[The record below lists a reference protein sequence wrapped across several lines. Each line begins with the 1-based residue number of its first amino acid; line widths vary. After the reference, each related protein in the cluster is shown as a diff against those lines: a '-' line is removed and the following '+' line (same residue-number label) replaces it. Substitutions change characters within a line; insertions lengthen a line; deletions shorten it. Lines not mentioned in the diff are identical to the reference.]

1 MLRQEP
7 GRVFPTAVVTGGTG
21 GIGRA
26 VAVELARQSCVSTT
40 SPTAPTGSLA
50 SRPETDTTSVPIT
63 RRAYSDP
70 EPRIYIGLSDSVAI
84 VLGSISIEVMQERT
98 RPWLAIGVVLAVV
111 TAGLVVM
118 STPAAAADAPGAPG
132 GGTAWTTGAKQG
144 LGTSATTTSK
154 VWYTIGQGITH
165 EVYYP
170 TVDTANVQDL
180 QYVVS
185 DGATFTQLERD
196 NTSRQV
202 VLTDPRSLSY
212 QQVNTAINGRY
223 RITKTHVTDPARP
236 TVLVQTRFQVLT
248 GGPLSLYVLYN
259 PSLNNSGG
267 GDTGATSGGQLVAS
281 DGPVASALAAS
292 TGFTKLTNGYGGT
305 SSDGYIDLGANHSL
319 DNQYDTANAPGN
331 LVQVGQIPVGPD
343 TTFTLALAFGANR
356 SAASANATASLSAG
370 FGPVSTSYHNGWH
383 SYLGSLSATPTS
395 ITANGLTT
403 QYNVAL
409 MTLKAHE
416 DKTFLGAN
424 VASLTNPWG
433 QAVDGNS
440 TQCGYHAVWA
450 RDLYHV
456 ATAQIAAG
464 DTAAANRS
472 VDYIFNFQQRADGSI
487 KQNTHLDGSDCF
499 TGTQLDE
506 VAFPIVMAW
515 QLGRFDASM
524 WTRVRAAADYIVSH
538 GPFAQQERWEEEDG
552 YSPSTIAAEIA
563 GLVAAADLA
572 SRNGDAGRASSYLA
586 TADNWQANVQNWTHT
601 TTGPLGD
608 GRYYIRVNN
617 NGNPNDG
624 AGREINNGGGTYDER
639 AIVDA
644 GFLELVRLGVKPAT
658 DAAIAGSLPEID
670 ATLRVVTPNGPM
682 WYRYNHDGY
691 GETASGAPF
700 TGAGIGR
707 LWPLLAGERG
717 EYELANGRPAT
728 SYLTS
733 MAASGNSGFMIPEQV
748 WDRTS
753 AFGFTFGEGTDSATP
768 LAWSMA
774 QFVRLAHSIDAG
786 SPIETPSIVKARY
799 AGGGPTVT
807 TTITATVPASTDAT
821 GRTVYLAGNLSVL
834 GTGLPDWNPA
844 GIALTRVDATHWRTT
859 LTSPANAPLQYKFTL
874 GDWATVEKN
883 ASCADIANRSRTL
896 TGGSVSDTVANFG
909 TFCGGG
915 CTTTAVSF
923 EVNATT
929 AFGQNIFV
937 VGNRPEL
944 GGWNTNN
951 AVAMSA
957 ATYPVWRATVTL
969 PFSTAVEYKYIRK
982 EGGTVTWESGSNRT
996 FSTAT
1001 SCTLTRSDT
1010 WRP

>member
-1 MLRQEP
+1 MKAIRFARALLAAS
-7 GRVFPTAVVTGGTG
+7 AVVAM
-21 GIGRA
+21 A
-26 VAVELARQSCVSTT
+26 VAT
-40 SPTAPTGSLA
+40 
-50 SRPETDTTSVPIT
+50 
-63 RRAYSDP
+63 
-70 EPRIYIGLSDSVAI
+70 VA
-84 VLGSISIEVMQERT
+84 
-98 RPWLAIGVVLAVV
+98 V
-111 TAGLVVM
+111 T
-118 STPAAAADAPGAPG
+118 STPALAADAPGAPG
-132 GGTAWTTGAKQG
+132 GGTSWTTGAKQG
-144 LGTSATTTSK
+144 LGTSATATSK

-180 QYVVS
+180 QFVVS
-185 DGATFTQLERD
+185 DGSTFSHLERD

-212 QQVNTAINGRY
+212 QQVNTANNGRY
-223 RITKTHVTDPARP
+223 RITKTYVTDPARA

-259 PSLNNSGG
+259 PSLNNTGG
-267 GDTGATSGGQLVAS
+267 GDTGASTGGQLVAS
-281 DGPVASALAAS
+281 DGPVSSALVAS

-305 SSDGYIDLGANHSL
+305 SSDGYVDLSGNHVL
-319 DNQYDTANAPGN
+319 DNQYDTANTPGN
-331 LVQVGQIPVGPD
+331 LVQLGQIPVGAD

-356 SAASANATASLSAG
+356 TEASANGAASLSAG
-370 FGPVSTSYHNGWH
+370 FASVSASYHNGWH
-383 SYLGSLSATPTS
+383 GYLDSLSAVPAS

-416 DKTFLGAN
+416 DKTFPGAN

-433 QAVDGNS
+433 QVVDGNS

-456 ATAQIAAG
+456 STAQMAAG

-487 KQNTHLDGSDCF
+487 KQNTHLDGRDCF

-506 VAFPIVMAW
+506 VAFPIVLAW
-515 QLGRFDASM
+515 QLGRFDSAM
-524 WTRVRAAADYIVSH
+524 WAKVRMAADYIVSH

-563 GLVAAADLA
+563 GLVAAADIA
-572 SRNGDAGRASSYLA
+572 SRNGDAAEATAYLA
-586 TADNWQANVQNWTHT
+586 TADNWQSNVQNWTYT

-608 GRYYIRVNN
+608 GRYYIRVSDNS
-617 NGNPNDG
+617 NPNDG
-624 AGREINNGGGTYDER
+624 ASRVINNGGGTFDER
-639 AIVDA
+639 SIVDA
-644 GFLELVRLGVKPAT
+644 GFLELVRLGVKPAA
-658 DAAIAGSLPEID
+658 DPAIAGSLPEID
-670 ATLRVVTPNGPM
+670 STIRVNTPSGPH

-691 GETASGAPF
+691 GETSGGAPF
-700 TGAGIGR
+700 TGSGIGR
-707 LWPLLAGERG
+707 LWPLLTGERG
-717 EYELANGRPAT
+717 EYELANGRAAT
-728 SYLTS
+728 AYLTG
-733 MAASGNSGFMIPEQV
+733 MAATANAGFLIPEQV
-748 WDRTS
+748 WDRAD

-774 QFVRLAHSIDAG
+774 QFVRLAHSVDAG
-786 SPIETPSIVKARY
+786 APIETPSIVKARY
-799 AGGGPTVT
+799 AGGGATVT
-807 TTITATVPASTDAT
+807 TTITVTVPSNTDAT

-844 GIALTRVDATHWRTT
+844 GIAMTRVDATHWRTA
-859 LTSPANAPLQYKFTL
+859 LTSPANTTLQYKFTL
-874 GDWATVEKN
+874 GDWSTVEKN
-883 ASCADIANRSRTL
+883 ASCADVGNRSRVL
-896 TGGSVSDTVANFG
+896 TGGPVSDTVANFG

-915 CTTTAVSF
+915 CAATAVSF

-929 AFGQNIFV
+929 VFGQNIFV
-937 VGNRPEL
+937 VGDRPEL
-944 GGWNTNN
+944 GGWSTNN

-957 ATYPVWRATVTL
+957 ATYPIWKATVSI
-969 PFSTAVEYKYIRK
+969 PFNTPVQYKYIRK
-982 EGGTVTWESGSNRT
+982 EGSTVTWESGSNRT

-1001 SCTLTRSDT
+1001 GCTLTRSDT